1 MVKNIEKAE
10 IKKEKKK
17 AVSSRSRSRSPKQIS
32 VKAKTRSLGIAKK
45 SFSSSRIVAMTS
57 KMTTVMSF
65 RVTSDFCASYDR
77 YVQLYI
83 DF

>member
-17 AVSSRSRSRSPKQIS
+17 AVSSRSRGRSPKQIS
-32 VKAKTRSLGIAKK
+32 ARSLGIAKK

-65 RVTSDFCASYDR
+65 RVTSDF
-77 YVQLYI
+77 VHLMITMYI
-83 DF
+83 CRFLTA